1 MFVGD
6 VEEVLKNFFSVGGEG
21 RDVWSRAQRKN
32 RPIGQGCS
40 HEAHYQMDGDDKNLP
55 SEKSSFW
62 WVCVILSKIGR

>member
-40 HEAHYQMDGDDKNLP
+40 HEARYRMDGWLEEKMLP
-55 SEKSSFW
+55 SKKAIF
-62 WVCVILSKIGR
+62 